1 MFDVIFC
8 LVTFISIISF
18 VFAFIRIIIFMK
30 KSAGDVMKDINS
42 NTNDKIQPV
51 RPKSQ
56 ICEYCGS
63 QIQEGKSECPGCGAK
78 AKVE

>member
-1 MFDVIFC
+1 MFVVIFC

-30 KSAGDVMKDINS
+30 KSAGDVMKNINS
-42 NTNDKIQPV
+42 NTNDKIEPI
-51 RPKSQ
+51 RPKSK

-63 QIQEGKSECPGCGAK
+63 QIKNGASSCDSCGANTK
-78 AKVE
+78 GE